1 MVGIFKVSV
10 RSCCLFA
17 SMSFRRE
24 LERRSKSELIA
35 MLLKE
40 GADAKTQ
47 QRINKKKPRE
57 FDWDRYD
64 SQHVALKV
72 LILNIQKDYR
82 IFVILIDNISQVFL
96 FGVGLSRTCT
106 TIRPTQ
112 YHRGAHVPCI
122 KNIKINTR
130 MWSKRFSFISLF
142 FGK

>member
-72 LILNIQKDYR
+72 LILKY
-82 IFVILIDNISQVFL
+82 SK
-96 FGVGLSRTCT
+96 GL
-106 TIRPTQ
+106 
-112 YHRGAHVPCI
+112 
-122 KNIKINTR
+122 
-130 MWSKRFSFISLF
+130 
-142 FGK
+142 